1 MAVSRVGKLKNSITI
16 QSLSQGADGYGG
28 FSAASYTDVITAFAK
43 ITPKSGTQIFN
54 DKSGRQVENP
64 HTHEFMIRYRSG
76 ITTAQRIKFGSRLFD
91 IIQINDENDN
101 NNYITIKAKENVG
114 IA

>member
-1 MAVSRVGKLKNSITI
+1 MSVSRVGKLKNSITI

-28 FSAASYTDVITAFAK
+28 YASPSYTTVITAFAK
-43 ITPKSGTQIFN
+43 ITPKSGTQVFS
-54 DKSGRQVENP
+54 DKTGRQVENP
-64 HTHEFMIRYRSG
+64 HTHEFLIRYRSG
-76 ITTAQRIKFGSRLFD
+76 LSTAQRILFGSRTFD

-101 NNYITIKAKENVG
+101 NNYITIKTKENVS

>member
-1 MAVSRVGKLKNSITI
+1 MNRHKRNVFLRLE
-16 QSLSQGADGYGG
+16 SQTN
-28 FSAASYTDVITAFAK
+28 FWIWFAK
-43 ITPKSGTQIFN
+43 ITPKSGTQVFS
-54 DKSGRQVENP
+54 DKTGRQVENP
-64 HTHEFMIRYRSG
+64 HTHEFLIRYRTGLS
-76 ITTAQRIKFGSRLFD
+76 TAQRIKFGTRVFD

>member
-1 MAVSRVGKLKNSITI
+1 MAVSRVGKLKNPITI

-43 ITPKSGTQIFN
+43 RTPKSGTQIFS

>member
-1 MAVSRVGKLKNSITI
+1 MSVSRVGKLKNSITI

-28 FSAASYTDVITAFAK
+28 YASPSY
-43 ITPKSGTQIFN
+43 
-54 DKSGRQVENP
+54 
-64 HTHEFMIRYRSG
+64 
-76 ITTAQRIKFGSRLFD
+76 

-101 NNYITIKAKENVG
+101 NNYITIKTKENVG